1 MSQDFYMDNTQLRR
15 LQKTFKQ
22 SPKLLRPVTANV
34 INSLAFDAKKQYF
47 REIDRNMIVR
57 NRRFVESSLQVQKA
71 RSGPIEKQ
79 IALSGSVNRPRF
91 TGWQEQ
97 QEGRPSKTKRAITTA
112 GRGGNKR
119 NISKTKARLRSGN
132 KFYKPEQFSG
142 RDLKGR
148 FMFMMRV
155 LNTRGGGEFI
165 ISSGIPTR
173 RGTLKPGLYSLRKHR
188 ITRFQTFNVDKS
200 KRITWMT
207 NANKALKFSTD
218 LTKKYED
225 GLKRVLAKSMPRR
238 K

>member
-57 NRRFVESSLQVQKA
+57 NRKFVESSLQVQKA

-97 QEGRPSKTKRAITTA
+97 QEGKPSKTKRAITTA

-165 ISSGIPTR
+165 ISSAIPTR
-173 RGTLKPGLYSLRKHR
+173 RGILKPGLYSLRKHK

-200 KRITWMT
+200 KRITWMI
-207 NANKALKFSTD
+207 NANKALKFSTNIA
-218 LTKKYED
+218 KKYED
-225 GLKRVLAKSMPRR
+225 GLKRVLAKSMPR
-238 K
+238 

>member
-1 MSQDFYMDNTQLRR
+1 MNDFYMDNTQLRR

-57 NRRFVESSLQVQKA
+57 NRRFVESSLQVQKS

-97 QEGRPSKTKRAITTA
+97 QEGKPSKTKRAITTA

-119 NISKTKARLRSGN
+119 NISKSKARLRSGN
-132 KFYKPEQFSG
+132 KFYKPEQFTG

-165 ISSGIPTR
+165 ISSAIPTR
-173 RGTLKPGLYSLRKHR
+173 RGTLKPGLYSLRKHK

-218 LTKKYED
+218 LTKKYKE
-225 GLKRVLAKSMPRR
+225 GLKRVLARQLK
-238 K
+238 